1 MQNLQRILH
10 LSRRVK
16 SLHSFQALH
25 LCSVHKLLQT
35 QREVS
40 PSVDRLNNCIIIATE
55 LGFCMMTWIIN
66 HRVGV
71 PQTSALTDISDFGFD
86 DSACL
91 TSSNYCLSLGR
102 HVKTEYEQ
110 KVKPATSHSYF
121 VTSPPPSPSGNN
133 MRFCFLVG
141 FRFCSQTLQIFF
153 CVKL

>member
-1 MQNLQRILH
+1 M
-10 LSRRVK
+10 
-16 SLHSFQALH
+16 
-25 LCSVHKLLQT
+25 
-35 QREVS
+35 S
-40 PSVDRLNNCIIIATE
+40 PSVDRLNKCIIIAAE
-55 LGFCMMTWIIN
+55 LGFCRMTWITN

-121 VTSPPPSPSGNN
+121 VTSPPPPPPEIIWGFVSLLGLDFVLKP
-133 MRFCFLVG
+133 FKFFL
-141 FRFCSQTLQIFF
+141 CETLVFVIIGSFEDLVHRPHRINLISELDF
-153 CVKL
+153 SEFSFLFLSF